1 MNITSAGLYWITRAD
16 TITTFSEV
24 VIWLWVLVL
33 SISTFMT
40 YVVNEDKDDNGF
52 EKVVELYKTLK
63 WFLIFTVVPAISIT
77 LFVPTA
83 KELAIIFV
91 APVVMNNEDV
101 QKIPIDILKL
111 ARQELDKLL
120 EIKEGKTK

>member
-40 YVVNEDKDDNGF
+40 YVVNEDKDDSGF

>member
-40 YVVNEDKDDNGF
+40 YVVNEDKDDSGF

-101 QKIPIDILKL
+101 QKIPVDILKL